1 MTITTG
7 RRTAEHPD
15 EVTVFLI
22 GMRLNHLHRADL
34 WGPVAAAMPRMQ
46 AYLRTHPQAG
56 MLGFHQWFGRT
67 TIMVS
72 YWRSPE
78 HLQTFAADPDL
89 PHLGPWRSF
98 RRLTGHPAVGIWHE
112 TYVVPA
118 TSREVV
124 YVNMPDFGLGR
135 ATRAVPVGDGTRT
148 ARQRLA
154 TAR

>member
-1 MTITTG
+1 MSVNPG
-7 RRTAEHPD
+7 RHTSELGED
-15 EVTVFLI
+15 VTVFLI
-22 GMRLNHLHRADL
+22 GMRINHPHRVDL
-34 WGPVAAAMPRMQ
+34 WAPVVAAMPLMQ

-56 MLGFHQWFGRT
+56 LLGYHQWFGRT

-78 HLQTFAADPDL
+78 DLQAFASDPDL
-89 PHLGPWRSF
+89 PHLAPWR
-98 RRLTGHPAVGIWHE
+98 RYARLRNSEAVGVWHE

-135 ATRAVPVGDGTRT
+135 ATRVVPIGDGTRT

-154 TAR
+154 AAS